1 MLKKVIMNKVN
12 ILFISFLLSVNV
24 IAQKFENEKG
34 DLSILKGQ
42 SIVNVIFKYDKLHLY
57 NDNRTEEQYI
67 KGRMEDL
74 NKKEKGLGDIWQKK
88 WENAKE
94 SIWQPNFFDLL
105 LKTVTRERK
114 IMFKENANEAKYT
127 LIVDAIWIY
136 PGWDAGI
143 AKQHAKVTTNL
154 KIVETQNPENI
165 VYQVDAIKAPGDQW
179 GNNFSNESRI
189 GEGFE
194 KTAKSFGKLII
205 KRTK

>member
-1 MLKKVIMNKVN
+1 MKIQKKNVTLLKKIIMNKVN
-12 ILFISFLLSVNV
+12 ILFISFLLSVNA

-34 DLSILKGQ
+34 NLSILKGQ

-114 IMFKENANEAKYT
+114 IIFKENANEAKNCRNT
-127 LIVDAIWIY
+127 
-136 PGWDAGI
+136 
-143 AKQHAKVTTNL
+143 
-154 KIVETQNPENI
+154 
-165 VYQVDAIKAPGDQW
+165 
-179 GNNFSNESRI
+179 
-189 GEGFE
+189 
-194 KTAKSFGKLII
+194 KS
-205 KRTK
+205 

>member
-1 MLKKVIMNKVN
+1 MNKVN

-88 WENAKE
+88 WEKKVFGN
-94 SIWQPNFFDLL
+94 
-105 LKTVTRERK
+105 
-114 IMFKENANEAKYT
+114 
-127 LIVDAIWIY
+127 LI
-136 PGWDAGI
+136 
-143 AKQHAKVTTNL
+143 
-154 KIVETQNPENI
+154 
-165 VYQVDAIKAPGDQW
+165 
-179 GNNFSNESRI
+179 F
-189 GEGFE
+189 
-194 KTAKSFGKLII
+194 LICY
-205 KRTK
+205 